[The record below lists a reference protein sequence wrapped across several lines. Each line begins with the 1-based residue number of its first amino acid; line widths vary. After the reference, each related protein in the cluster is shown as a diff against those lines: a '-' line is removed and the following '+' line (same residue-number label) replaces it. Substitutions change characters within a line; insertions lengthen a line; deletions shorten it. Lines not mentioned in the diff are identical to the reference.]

1 LPIDGSRRIDI
12 FFDVKSF
19 SQQLLPVLQLTR
31 MALVFTA
38 LADSGCALMLW
49 AKQQVQL
56 NGKALW
62 YEFSPA
68 QCLALAMV
76 SIGLYGFGMSL
87 NDIIDR
93 RRDRQISPHRP
104 LPSGRIGL
112 GTAHVVCAL
121 LALLALIG
129 GEIYRNVAPNARL
142 SLGLVGF
149 TGALIVFYDFAAKY
163 LAPLGLLSL
172 GLIRF
177 FHATIAAPSL
187 PVIWQPLLL
196 MNHVTIVSTLA
207 YHWEHKRPALRPV
220 HWWSVFLGLGLVDA
234 VAIGLVW
241 WRRRGLGDVLAGGI
255 LTIRPALWGP
265 AAAAL
270 AFVALTIWIRHR
282 SVNSRAA
289 GRTLMLA
296 GLMWLIVYDASFVA
310 GFVGVPEGIMV
321 LGFLPVTY
329 AAVIIMRWWSKVMLL
344 SQRPEFKRVETN

>member
-1 LPIDGSRRIDI
+1 
-12 FFDVKSF
+12 VKSF

-49 AKQQVQL
+49 AKQQVQI

-62 YEFSPA
+62 YELNPA
-68 QCLALAMV
+68 QCLALAMI

-104 LPSGRIGL
+104 LPSGRIGVA
-112 GTAHVVCAL
+112 TAHVVCAL
-121 LALLALIG
+121 LAVLALVG
-129 GEIYRNVAPNARL
+129 GEIYRNVAPNAHL
-142 SLGLVGF
+142 SLALVGF
-149 TGALIVFYDFAAKY
+149 TGILIVFYDLAAKY

-187 PVIWQPLLL
+187 PVLWQPLLL

-207 YHWEHKRPALRPV
+207 YQWEHKRPALRPV
-220 HWWSVFLGLGLVDA
+220 HWWSVFFGLGTVDA
-234 VAIGLVW
+234 LAVGLVW
-241 WRRRGLGDVLAGGI
+241 WRRHTVATATLAEI
-255 LTIRPALWGP
+255 LTIRPALLGP
-265 AAAAL
+265 AAAAA
-270 AFVALTIWIRHR
+270 AFVALAIWIRRR

-289 GRTLMLA
+289 GRALMLS
-296 GLMWLIVYDASFVA
+296 GLMWLIVYDASFVT
-310 GFVGVPEGIMV
+310 GFVGVPEGVMV

-329 AAVIIMRWWSKVMLL
+329 CAVIIMRWWSKVLLL
-344 SQRPEFKRVETN
+344 SQRPEFKRVETS